1 MWTQTA
7 HIKGSY
13 QSSKPGSFIQLWGS
27 CVLTES
33 SGHSKSAIQQ
43 GKDFTRKTTSCEE
56 KPRAEPTEPNK
67 MSPATTHVV
76 FTR

>member
-1 MWTQTA
+1 MTPQVTAVPRPLVVSIWPKPYGLEKHLQTTFLTNGGGGQRLRA
-7 HIKGSY
+7 HGSDTDL
-13 QSSKPGSFIQLWGS
+13 G
-27 CVLTES
+27 
-33 SGHSKSAIQQ
+33 
-43 GKDFTRKTTSCEE
+43 EE